1 MSGQKHNR
9 KNIRTSLLIFVV
21 ITLFYCTGYAQQGT
35 LTWLGALDDSTS
47 VSSGVSDDGQFIVGY
62 GLNGITGQDEGY
74 ILDISVITS
83 VDESQIIPGSV
94 VLNQNF
100 PNPFNLSTIISYQL
114 PISGQVSLKVYDLF
128 GREIKTLVNEEKPS
142 GFYEVN
148 FDASKNTPGI
158 YIYKLQAGSFGVT
171 KKMILMK

>member
-1 MSGQKHNR
+1 MSGQKHKR

-35 LTWLGALDDSTS
+35 LTWLGALGGSTS
-47 VSSGVSDDGQFIVGY
+47 VASGVSDDGQFIVGY

-83 VDESQIIPGSV
+83 VDESQINHGSI

-100 PNPFNLSTIISYQL
+100 PNPFNQSTKINYQL
-114 PISGQVSLKVYDLF
+114 PISGQVTLKVYDLF
-128 GREIKTLVNEEKPS
+128 GKEIRTLVNEKKPA
-142 GFYEVN
+142 GTYEAD
-148 FDASKNTPGI
+148 FDGSKVTAGI
-158 YIYKLQAGSFGVT
+158 YIIKLQAGLFKEA
-171 KKMILMK
+171 KKMILLK